1 MTIWWLVLI
10 ITVLVVGTIGFL
22 WVAVKLTSI
31 LNNQTDINLK
41 KANDSLD
48 RVNGKNVVD
57 VFNNEFRE
65 ELRNKGRLLFEK
77 IIGDNAMFL
86 QQDLRLT
93 TAQLNDFLKDQ
104 ISHTLKEEFSKYE
117 QSISDAK
124 QLAIESIQKTLVS
137 LEEQR
142 TELANQIRDEIAK
155 DKDKLIA
162 NFEDH
167 MAEILNHYI
176 IEAIGNQVDLSDQ
189 LEYIFGD
196 LESNKEAIAE
206 DLRNGI

>member
-155 DKDKLIA
+155 EKDKLIA

>member
-57 VFNNEFRE
+57 VFNSEFRE